1 MVTVLVVDD
10 ALADRALVAGLL
22 RKSLDCEILQ
32 AADGHEALSMIE
44 SHRPDVV
51 LTDLNMPEMNGLEL
65 VGSIKQNYPRIPVVL
80 MTAQGSEEIAAEAL
94 RSGAASYVPKRKC
107 AEDLPETIQRVLSG
121 TQPGRPDPHVMH
133 HLRECSVRF
142 TLHNDPVAIE
152 SLVGHLQQML
162 RCLPLRDETERVRV
176 GLAIEAGLM
185 NACFRG
191 NLEITREESPDRA
204 TMIHVARTRL
214 GQMPYRDRRIDVEAA
229 IDREQA
235 TFVIHDDGPGFDAA
249 ALCDQLS
256 RTPGTGENG
265 RGITLMQTIMDEVRF
280 SPAGSQVTL
289 VKYRYEIPDGDD
301 ADEADLDDGD

>member
-80 MTAQGSEEIAAEAL
+80 MTAQ
-94 RSGAASYVPKRKC
+94 ASYVPKRKC

-191 NLEITREESPDRA
+191 NLEITRFMTTDPASTPRRSA
-204 TMIHVARTRL
+204 T
-214 GQMPYRDRRIDVEAA
+214 
-229 IDREQA
+229 
-235 TFVIHDDGPGFDAA
+235 
-249 ALCDQLS
+249 S
-256 RTPGTGENG
+256 
-265 RGITLMQTIMDEVRF
+265 
-280 SPAGSQVTL
+280 
-289 VKYRYEIPDGDD
+289 
-301 ADEADLDDGD
+301 